1 MSELSTATAALTL
14 AASEMKDAK
23 ESFELVRQDAD
34 AAIDQ
39 VQQEMVST
47 KAEVQTHSDV
57 FSSHGRRN
65 LLINGK
71 PQVWQAGETFTETGY
86 CADQWFANL
95 SGASCTKDP
104 EPEKGILITVSQDQ
118 GAGQLHQLLEELVVK
133 QLRNKVLTFST
144 EFEVNTEFDGD
155 LVLEIFYSNAGD
167 SEAEVTNSLTSK
179 RFTPTKSEIGV
190 ESLTFTVPSD
200 ALGLRVAILPAH
212 GQLIGSQIGLY
223 NAQLEIGASNTAFE
237 FINYAEE
244 FLKCCRFFYVSK
256 NYHYTRNYANVNFNA
271 DVYHLVPMRTLPSIT
286 PVFSASSFDVAIW
299 PNYLDSTEKF
309 HMNSSTGGS
318 CISGYTADAR
328 L

>member
-47 KAEVQTHSDV
+47 KTEVQTHSDV

-104 EPEKGILITVSQDQ
+104 EPEKGILMTVNQDQ
-118 GAGQLHQLLEELVVK
+118 GSGQLHQLLEELVVK

-155 LVLEIFYSNAGD
+155 LVLEVFYSNVGD

-200 ALGLRVAILPAH
+200 ALGLRVAILPAN
-212 GQLIGSQIGLY
+212 GQPIGSQMGLY
-223 NAQLEIGASNTAFE
+223 NAQLEIGVSNTAFE
-237 FINYAEE
+237 FTSYSEE

-256 NYHYTRNYANVNFNA
+256 NYHFTSLHSSSNYNA

-286 PVFSASSFDVAIW
+286 PVFSGSSFDVAVW
-299 PNYLDSTEKF
+299 PYHLDSNEKF
-309 HMNSSTGGS
+309 HMNSAAIYTS
-318 CISGYTADAR
+318 IAGYTADAR